1 MENNRNRQPNVKE
14 RTLINRIKRHFKRY
28 GGISIVD
35 FPHYEE
41 VEKVIG
47 WNKALD
53 IAMEEL
59 KNNKLTNFIHKSYS
73 LNTHSIA
80 PP

>member
-35 FPHYEE
+35 FPHYEDNLSS
-41 VEKVIG
+41 IP
-47 WNKALD
+47 
-53 IAMEEL
+53 
-59 KNNKLTNFIHKSYS
+59 TNLPRKSTRDS
-73 LNTHSIA
+73 R
-80 PP
+80 

>member
-53 IAMEEL
+53 IAM
-59 KNNKLTNFIHKSYS
+59 
-73 LNTHSIA
+73 
-80 PP
+80 